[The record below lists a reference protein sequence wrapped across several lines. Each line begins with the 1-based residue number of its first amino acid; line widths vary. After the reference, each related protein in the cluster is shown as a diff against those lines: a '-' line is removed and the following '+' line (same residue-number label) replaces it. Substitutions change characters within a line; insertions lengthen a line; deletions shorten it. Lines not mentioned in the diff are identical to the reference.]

1 MTAKSVER
9 AERATADPAM
19 AMSIREFCARHSI
32 SLSLFYVL
40 RAKGKAPQTMRVG
53 GRRLVSQEEAARWR
67 AEQIVAA

>member
-32 SLSLFYVL
+32 SLSL
-40 RAKGKAPQTMRVG
+40 
-53 GRRLVSQEEAARWR
+53 
-67 AEQIVAA
+67 